1 MTGTDLNYAAALLRK
16 GELVAIPTETVYGL
30 AGNAFSDR
38 AVARIFEVKNR
49 PSFDPLIVHTS
60 NVERLPELVAEMPD
74 EALQLARRFM
84 PGPLTL
90 LLSKKAVIPDLV
102 TAGLAIVGV
111 RIPSHPL
118 ALDLLSRLDFPLAAP
133 SANPFGYISPTT
145 ARHVE
150 MQLGDKIPYIL
161 DGGPC
166 QVGVESTIIG
176 FPEGRPTVFRKGG
189 LAVEAVEAV
198 IGKVD
203 VRVFSASDPHAPGM
217 LKSHYAPRI
226 PLILGDID
234 LLLQEHQ
241 GKKLGI
247 ISFRKSYEQVPPH
260 NQVVLSPSGDL
271 TEAAQRLFAG
281 MRELDS
287 QDLDLILAELLPE
300 KDLGRAINDR
310 LRRAGVME

>member
-60 NVERLPELVAEMPD
+60 NVERLSELVAEMPD

-90 LLSKKAVIPDLV
+90 LLPKKAVIPDLV
-102 TAGLAIVGV
+102 TAGLIIVGV

-118 ALDLLSRLDFPLAAP
+118 ALDLLGRLDFPLAAP

-145 ARHVE
+145 AGHVE

-176 FPEGRPTVFRKGG
+176 FPGGRPTVFRKGG
-189 LAVEAVEAV
+189 VAVEAVEAV

-203 VRVFSASDPHAPGM
+203 VRVFSSSDPQAPGM

-310 LRRAGVME
+310 LRRAGVMG

>member
-60 NVERLPELVAEMPD
+60 NVERLSELVAEMPD

-90 LLSKKAVIPDLV
+90 LLPKKAVIPDLV
-102 TAGLAIVGV
+102 TAGLIIVGV

-118 ALDLLSRLDFPLAAP
+118 ALDLLGRLDFPLAAP

-145 ARHVE
+145 AGHVE

-176 FPEGRPTVFRKGG
+176 FPGGRPTVFRKGG
-189 LAVEAVEAV
+189 VAVEAVEAV

-203 VRVFSASDPHAPGM
+203 VRVFSSSDPQAPGM

-281 MRELDS
+281 M
-287 QDLDLILAELLPE
+287 P
-300 KDLGRAINDR
+300 RADA
-310 LRRAGVME
+310 LK